1 MSNVEIVREEKIDNS
16 RQNKQNWTSSYVSSP
31 IRLVQVDQSSK
42 LS

>member
-1 MSNVEIVREEKIDNS
+1 MSNVEIVREEKIDNI